1 MHRERSWRY
10 DPAMLT
16 SGTPDIRASIG
27 ESERTLQITF
37 GDRSRLATYKT
48 YLPEQDLLLPP
59 SLRDWLPENHL
70 AYCVSDVVEQ
80 LDLSAIESV
89 YEEEDRGQPPY
100 HPRMMTKMLVYGY
113 CVGVFSSRR
122 IQKRLVEDVAFR
134 VLAAGNQP
142 DFRTIADFRKL
153 HLKALEGLFQQVLRL
168 VLEVGALKLGRVA
181 LDGSKVKANA
191 SKHKAMSYGRM
202 GETEKRLREEVRKL
216 LKQAEA
222 TDEEEDKRYGRE
234 RQGDELPEELQRRE
248 TRIARI
254 QEAKKALE
262 ERAREKAES
271 ENKDGQ
277 EAKPESKAQ
286 YNFTD
291 PESRIL
297 KGPDGFV
304 QGYNTQVGVEALF
317 QLVVGQTVT
326 QAANDKQQVVPLI
339 EAIEEQSGQRP
350 KEVLADSGYC
360 SEENLKYL
368 AKRRMAG
375 FIATEKQK
383 HGERNEPCK
392 RGPIPKD
399 ASRVERMKRKL
410 KTKVGAAVYARRKC
424 MVEPVFGQIKQARGF
439 RQFLLRGLHKVRG
452 EWALICMTHNL
463 LKFHKI
469 CYG

>member
-1 MHRERSWRY
+1 M
-10 DPAMLT
+10 AK
-16 SGTPDIRASIG
+16 
-27 ESERTLQITF
+27 
-37 GDRSRLATYKT
+37 TYKT

-59 SLRDWLPENHL
+59 SLRQWLPENHL
-70 AYCVSDVVEQ
+70 AYCVSDVVDQ

-100 HPRMMTKMLVYGY
+100 HPRMMVKILVYSY

-122 IQKRLVEDVAFR
+122 MEKRLVEDVPFR
-134 VLAAGNQP
+134 VLAAGNEP
-142 DFRTIADFRKL
+142 DFRTLADFRKN
-153 HLKALEGLFQQVLRL
+153 HLKALEELFEQVLRL
-168 VLEVGALKLGRVA
+168 ALEVGALKLGRVA

-202 GETEKRLREEVRKL
+202 EETEKRLRKEVREL

-222 TDEEEDKRYGRE
+222 VDVEEDKRYGRE
-234 RQGDELPEELQRRE
+234 RQGEELPEELQRRE

-254 QEAKKALE
+254 REAKKALE

-271 ENKDGQ
+271 EKKDDQ

-297 KGPDGFV
+297 KGSDAFV
-304 QGYNTQVGVEALF
+304 QGYNTQVAVEPTL
-317 QLVVGQTVT
+317 QLIVGQRVT
-326 QAANDKQQVVPLI
+326 QATNDKQQMVPLI
-339 EAIEEQSGQRP
+339 EVVQEQSGQKP
-350 KEVLADSGYC
+350 EEVLADSGYC

-368 AKRRMAG
+368 AKRRMEG
-375 FIATEKQK
+375 FVATEKQK

-392 RGPIPKD
+392 RGPLPKS

-410 KTKVGAAVYARRKC
+410 QTKVGAAVYASRKYI
-424 MVEPVFGQIKQARGF
+424 VEPVFGQIKQARGF
-439 RQFLLRGLHKVRG
+439 RQFLLRGLEKVRG
-452 EWALICMTHNL
+452 EWALVCMTHNL
-463 LKFHKI
+463 LKFHKL

>member
-1 MHRERSWRY
+1 M
-10 DPAMLT
+10 AK
-16 SGTPDIRASIG
+16 
-27 ESERTLQITF
+27 
-37 GDRSRLATYKT
+37 TYKT

-59 SLRDWLPENHL
+59 SLRQWLPENHL
-70 AYCVSDVVEQ
+70 AYCVSDVVDQ

-100 HPRMMTKMLVYGY
+100 HPRMMVKILVYSY
-113 CVGVFSSRR
+113 CVGVFSTRR
-122 IQKRLVEDVAFR
+122 MEKRLVEDVAFR
-134 VLAAGNQP
+134 VLAAGNEP
-142 DFRTIADFRKL
+142 DFRTLADFRKN
-153 HLKALEGLFQQVLRL
+153 HLKALEELFQQVLRL
-168 VLEVGALKLGRVA
+168 ALEVGALKLGRVA

-202 GETEKRLREEVRKL
+202 EETEKRLRKEVREL

-222 TDEEEDKRYGRE
+222 VDEEEDKRYGRE
-234 RQGDELPEELQRRE
+234 RQGEELPEELQRRE

-254 QEAKKALE
+254 REAKKALE

-271 ENKDGQ
+271 EKKDDQ

-297 KGPDGFV
+297 KGSDAFV
-304 QGYNTQVGVEALF
+304 QGYNTQVAVEPTL
-317 QLVVGQTVT
+317 QLIVGQRVT
-326 QAANDKQQVVPLI
+326 QAANDKQQMVPLI
-339 EAIEEQSGQRP
+339 EVVQEQSGQKP
-350 KEVLADSGYC
+350 EEVLADSGYC

-368 AKRRMAG
+368 AKRRMEG
-375 FIATEKQK
+375 FVATEKKK

-392 RGPIPKD
+392 RGPLPKG

-410 KTKVGAAVYARRKC
+410 QTKVGAAVYASRKYI
-424 MVEPVFGQIKQARGF
+424 VEPVFGQIKQARGF
-439 RQFLLRGLHKVRG
+439 RQFLLRGLEKVRG
-452 EWALICMTHNL
+452 EWALVCMTHNL
-463 LKFHKI
+463 LKFHKL

>member
-1 MHRERSWRY
+1 M
-10 DPAMLT
+10 AK
-16 SGTPDIRASIG
+16 A
-27 ESERTLQITF
+27 
-37 GDRSRLATYKT
+37 YKT

-70 AYCVSDVVEQ
+70 AYCVSDVVDQ

-89 YEEEDRGQPPY
+89 YEDEDRGQPPY
-100 HPRMMTKMLVYGY
+100 HPRMMVKILVYGY

-122 IQKRLVEDVAFR
+122 MQKRLVEDVAFR
-134 VLAAGNQP
+134 VLAAGNEP
-142 DFRTIADFRKL
+142 DFRTLSDFRKI
-153 HLKALEGLFQQVLRL
+153 HLKALEELFQQALRL
-168 VLEVGALKLGRVA
+168 ALDVGALKLGRVA

-202 GETEKRLREEVRKL
+202 EETEKRLRKEVREL

-222 TDEEEDKRYGRE
+222 VDEEEDKRYGRE
-234 RQGDELPEELQRRE
+234 RQGEELPEELQRRE

-254 QEAKKALE
+254 REAKKALE

-271 ENKDGQ
+271 EGKDGQ

-291 PESRIL
+291 PESRIV
-297 KGPDGFV
+297 KGSDGFV
-304 QGYNTQVGVEALF
+304 QGYNTQVAVEPTL
-317 QLVVGQTVT
+317 QLIVGQTVT
-326 QAANDKQQVVPLI
+326 QAANDKQQMVPLI
-339 EAIEEQSGQRP
+339 EALQEQSGQKP
-350 KEVLADSGYC
+350 EEILADSGYC

-368 AKRRMAG
+368 AKRRMEG

-392 RGPIPKD
+392 RGPLPKG

-410 KTKVGAAVYARRKC
+410 QTKVGAAVYASRKYI
-424 MVEPVFGQIKQARGF
+424 VEPVFGQIKQARGF
-439 RQFLLRGLHKVRG
+439 RQFLLRGLEKVRG
-452 EWALICMTHNL
+452 EWALVCMTHNL